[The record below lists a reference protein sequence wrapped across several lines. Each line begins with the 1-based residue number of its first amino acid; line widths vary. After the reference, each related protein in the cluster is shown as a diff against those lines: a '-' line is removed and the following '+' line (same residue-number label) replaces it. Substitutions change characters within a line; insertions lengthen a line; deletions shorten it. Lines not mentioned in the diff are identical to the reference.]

1 MCVAAQVPLEKH
13 VQESILHYLSLNG
26 VFAWPNKTQ
35 GTYDPRREKF
45 RKPTSKFWK
54 KGVADILGITPSG
67 RFFAIEVK
75 RPKKGVLS
83 QEQKDFIAQIS
94 ARGGIAFVAT
104 SIADVAGRIEELRK

>member
-1 MCVAAQVPLEKH
+1 MSVAAQVPLEKH
-13 VQESILHYLSLNG
+13 IQEAILHYLSLNG

-35 GTYDPRREKF
+35 GTYDAGRGNF
-45 RKPTSKFWK
+45 RKSNSRFWK
-54 KGVADILGITPSG
+54 KGVADIIGITPSG

-83 QEQKDFIAQIS
+83 TEQKDFIAQIS

-104 SIADVAGRIEELRK
+104 SIADVTARIEELRK